1 MIVTDLQPVCIV
13 EDRGF
18 LQFLHVIDP
27 KYVPPSRRSIM
38 RDHLPQLYASKC
50 AELKKELEGITHC
63 SITTDCWTSRATE
76 GYITVACHYVS
87 DDWELK
93 SVVLN
98 TTRLTDSHTSEN
110 LAEVLMRITDH
121 WEITDKVHCCVSDSA
136 ANIKRAI
143 HLNQWNHLPCLAHTI
158 NLIVA
163 AAIHHDEELVSLL
176 DRVKKVVSFFH
187 HSTKAMD
194 TLCLNQTRLDLPDRK
209 LVQQV
214 DTRWNSTYY
223 MVERYLEQHEAIQT
237 TLCLLDCND
246 LLIPTAHNTVLQEA
260 VKLLGPFE
268 NVTRELLSERYT
280 SGMKIIPISRCLQR
294 LVSTQQ
300 AARPLAMYLVNEMKG
315 RFLGMEG
322 NKMLAL
328 STIVDPRFKKLAF
341 ADCDTTEKAIRALVS
356 EASASVHQQNS
367 SDEPSSSSSSSHT
380 ASSTTSSSSGLWQLF
395 DEQVTQTQ
403 AATQNLGVS
412 VYST

>member
-1 MIVTDLQPVCIV
+1 M
-13 EDRGF
+13 
-18 LQFLHVIDP
+18 
-27 KYVPPSRRSIM
+27 
-38 RDHLPQLYASKC
+38 
-50 AELKKELEGITHC
+50 
-63 SITTDCWTSRATE
+63 
-76 GYITVACHYVS
+76 
-87 DDWELK
+87 
-93 SVVLN
+93 
-98 TTRLTDSHTSEN
+98 
-110 LAEVLMRITDH
+110 
-121 WEITDKVHCCVSDSA
+121 
-136 ANIKRAI
+136 
-143 HLNQWNHLPCLAHTI
+143 
-158 NLIVA
+158 
-163 AAIHHDEELVSLL
+163 
-176 DRVKKVVSFFH
+176 VSFFY

-194 TLCLNQTRLDLPDRK
+194 TLRLNQTRLDLPDHK

-223 MVERYLEQHEAIQT
+223 MVERYLEQHEAIRT
-237 TLCLLDCND
+237 TLCLLDRND

-268 NVTRELLSERYT
+268 NVTRELSSERYT
-280 SGMKIIPISRCLQR
+280 SGSKIIPISRCLQC

-315 RFLGMEG
+315 RFLGMEE

-341 ADCDTTEKAIRALVS
+341 VDCDTTEKAIRALVS

-367 SDEPSSSSSSSHT
+367 SDEPWSSSSSSHT